1 MVASPSSRLETPWT
15 QTVDL
20 VTELRAAWAWL
31 RRPRLWRRLLPA
43 IRAHLSAAPASTA
56 YAFTLFV
63 TWWTLRGL
71 GDSTEHRLILS
82 ASTNLIN
89 MRHNPVQ
96 VLVASAFWTDGGF
109 PWTTIASFL
118 IVMAAAERWL
128 GTSRWILLFAAGH
141 IGATLLTVTGI
152 SHAIDHGLIPY
163 RVAHATDVGTSY
175 GFTAVLAAMAFRFR
189 GITRLIW
196 AGTLIVVMVAAAWA
210 GPTFTDYGHL
220 CAMVIGFLVAIMA
233 TTLWRW
239 IDRLTARRRSRESA
253 DLAPTTAGTAVIVD
267 STAGAPTPTA
277 SG

>member
-1 MVASPSSRLETPWT
+1 MVASTSSRLETPWT

-31 RRPRLWRRLLPA
+31 RRPRLWRRVLPA

-109 PWTTIASFL
+109 PWTTIGSFL

-152 SHAIDHGLIPY
+152 SHAIDHGIIPFK
-163 RVAHATDVGTSY
+163 VAHATDVGTSY

-189 GITRLIW
+189 GSTRLIW
-196 AGTLIVVMVAAAWA
+196 AVTLIVVLVAAAYS
-210 GPTFTDYGHL
+210 GPSFTDYGHL
-220 CAMVIGFLVAIMA
+220 CAMVIGFLIAIVAS
-233 TTLWRW
+233 TVWRW
-239 IDRLTARRRSRESA
+239 IDRATTRRAAREL
-253 DLAPTTAGTAVIVD
+253 DEPAPTTVGVAD
-267 STAGAPTPTA
+267 SAATPTA